1 MDSEKVAAGSQFEAR
16 DKYFANAT
24 DKPEDKPKDLVVS
37 PNGDTSFLKRK
48 GKIDSWKK
56 ELNEDA
62 LECYRNNFE

>member
-24 DKPEDKPKDLVVS
+24 DNPEDKPKDSVVS